1 MDILLVDD
9 DRVDREVL
17 IRGIRKHD
25 LSSNIV
31 EVVSAEDAL
40 TVFKQHHFDVVF
52 LDYQLASACGIEVL
66 RNMREHPQKKSSAI
80 IMMSGS
86 EVEAV
91 AIKAIRSGAQDFI
104 LKSEINA
111 AGLRRCIT
119 HSKARVELEDEIFD
133 LKASPRLAAI
143 N

>member
-1 MDILLVDD
+1 MDILVVDD

-31 EVVSAEDAL
+31 EVVTAEDAL
-40 TVFKQHHFDVVF
+40 VVFKQHHFDVVF
-52 LDYQLASACGIEVL
+52 VDHQLASECGIEVL
-66 RNMREHPQKKSSAI
+66 RSMREYPQRKSSAI
-80 IMMSGS
+80 IMMSGT

-111 AGLRRCIT
+111 SGLRRCIT
-119 HSKARVELEDEIFD
+119 HSKARVELEDEIFE
-133 LKASPRLAAI
+133 LKKRPMLAAMH
-143 N
+143 